1 MTMHQ
6 FRHLAAWIY
15 LRAHPGD
22 YETVRRLLG
31 HKNVATTIRFYQEME
46 KLTASRRYNEI
57 VTELVVEQGFGLSP
71 TGRKERGAL

>member
-1 MTMHQ
+1 MHQ

-57 VTELVVEQGFGLSP
+57 VTELAVEQGFDLSP
-71 TGRKERGAL
+71 SGRKKRGAS

>member
-1 MTMHQ
+1 MTMRQ

-71 TGRKERGAL
+71 TGRKKRGAL